1 MGSDG
6 EPLRGRHRE
15 AEGGELGRRGEGWG
29 GHLETST
36 ARGGERME
44 GEGQGQGG
52 QGSSSPRSR
61 DSQLVETTGTKAAVG
76 QPVRAAGVTCRQK
89 EHAQLGI
96 WKVKKEIV
104 FSGNYRKYCFT
115 KSRWWQYPGQ
125 GLGPLSVPCRGLR
138 AQTLDSDCWALN
150 PQLCLPAVWPQ
161 AHFPPSPCKMGTITA
176 LS

>member
-61 DSQLVETTGTKAAVG
+61 DSQLVETTGTM
-76 QPVRAAGVTCRQK
+76 QP
-89 EHAQLGI
+89 
-96 WKVKKEIV
+96 WD
-104 FSGNYRKYCFT
+104 SP
-115 KSRWWQYPGQ
+115 S
-125 GLGPLSVPCRGLR
+125 GLR
-138 AQTLDSDCWALN
+138 ASRAVGKGTLSL
-150 PQLCLPAVWPQ
+150 V
-161 AHFPPSPCKMGTITA
+161 FGK
-176 LS
+176 